1 MDKTGDENFFSFR
14 MFLIIFYWIIGTAM
28 MVLSVYVDVSIFWGL
43 AVVVAGTILVVAN
56 FFTKDNNDCK

>member
-1 MDKTGDENFFSFR
+1 MDKTADKNFFSFR
-14 MFLIIFYWIIGTAM
+14 MFLIIFYWIIGTAL

-43 AVVVAGTILVVAN
+43 AVVVAGTILLIAN

>member
-1 MDKTGDENFFSFR
+1 MDKTADKNFFSFR

-43 AVVVAGTILVVAN
+43 AVLIAGTILLIAN
-56 FFTKDNNDCK
+56 LFTKDNNDSK